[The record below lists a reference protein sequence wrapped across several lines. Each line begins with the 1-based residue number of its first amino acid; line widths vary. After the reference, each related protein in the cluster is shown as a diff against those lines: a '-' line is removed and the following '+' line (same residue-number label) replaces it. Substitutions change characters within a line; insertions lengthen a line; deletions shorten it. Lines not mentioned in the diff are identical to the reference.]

1 MGKPSTAASRHNP
14 YTLAEAGSGLKD
26 IGQRGPLAS
35 VQNNQRGDSMI
46 HTLCEPHSTL
56 SMQQTLVSEPRQS
69 LRVGDIMSVS
79 PVTITPSTSVHA
91 AQALM
96 QQRKIRHLPVLKDGR
111 LVGMISDRDIRLVLP
126 SPATSLTVWEIRH
139 LLDKLTVGEVMTY
152 FVMTTAPDCPV
163 TEAVGRMLGHRVGA
177 LPVVEDHQVIG
188 ILTRTDVLR
197 AFRRLHAE
205 LLAVA

>member
-1 MGKPSTAASRHNP
+1 
-14 YTLAEAGSGLKD
+14 
-26 IGQRGPLAS
+26 
-35 VQNNQRGDSMI
+35 MI
-46 HTLCEPHSTL
+46 HTLCEPYSTL
-56 SMQQTLVSEPRQS
+56 SKQRTLVSEQGQP

-79 PVTITPSTSVHA
+79 PVTIAPSSSVQA

-96 QQRKIRHLPVLKDGR
+96 QQRKIRHLPVLQDGR

-139 LLDKLTVGEVMTY
+139 LLDKLTVGEAMTY
-152 FVMTTAPDCPV
+152 FVMTIAPDCPV
-163 TEAVGRMLGHRVGA
+163 TEAVGRMLGHKVGA
-177 LPVVEDHQVIG
+177 LPVVEDDQVVG
-188 ILTRTDVLR
+188 ILTRTDILR

>member
-1 MGKPSTAASRHNP
+1 
-14 YTLAEAGSGLKD
+14 
-26 IGQRGPLAS
+26 
-35 VQNNQRGDSMI
+35 MI
-46 HTLCEPHSTL
+46 HTLCEPHRPL
-56 SMQQTLVSEPRQS
+56 SRQQPCVSEQRPP
-69 LRVGDIMSVS
+69 LRVGDIMSMS
-79 PVTITPSTSVHA
+79 PVTITPSMSVHE

-163 TEAVGRMLGHRVGA
+163 TEAVGRMLGHKVGA
-177 LPVVEDHQVIG
+177 LPVVEDRQVVG
-188 ILTRTDVLR
+188 ILTRTDILR

-205 LLAVA
+205 LIAVA

>member
-1 MGKPSTAASRHNP
+1 
-14 YTLAEAGSGLKD
+14 
-26 IGQRGPLAS
+26 
-35 VQNNQRGDSMI
+35 MI
-46 HTLCEPHSTL
+46 HTLCEPHSPL
-56 SMQQTLVSEPRQS
+56 SMQRPLVSEQRQP

-79 PVTITPSTSVHA
+79 PVTITPSTLVHE

-96 QQRKIRHLPVLKDGR
+96 QQRKIRHLPVLQDGR
-111 LVGMISDRDIRLVLP
+111 LVGMLSDRDIRLVLP

-139 LLDKLTVGEVMTY
+139 LLEKLTVGEVMTY

-163 TEAVGRMLGHRVGA
+163 TEAVGRMLGHKVGA
-177 LPVVEDHQVIG
+177 LPVVEDHQVVG
-188 ILTRTDVLR
+188 ILTRTDILR

>member
-1 MGKPSTAASRHNP
+1 
-14 YTLAEAGSGLKD
+14 
-26 IGQRGPLAS
+26 
-35 VQNNQRGDSMI
+35 MI
-46 HTLCEPHSTL
+46 HTLCEPSSTL
-56 SMQQTLVSEPRQS
+56 STQRALVSEPRQP

-79 PVTITPSTSVHA
+79 PVTITPTMSVHE

-96 QQRKIRHLPVLKDGR
+96 QQRKIRHLPVLQDGR
-111 LVGMISDRDIRLVLP
+111 LVGIISDRDIRLVLP
-126 SPATSLTVWEIRH
+126 SPATSLTVWEFRH

-163 TEAVGRMLGHRVGA
+163 TEAVGRMLGHKVGA
-177 LPVVEDHQVIG
+177 LPVVEDHQVVG

>member
-1 MGKPSTAASRHNP
+1 
-14 YTLAEAGSGLKD
+14 
-26 IGQRGPLAS
+26 
-35 VQNNQRGDSMI
+35 VI
-46 HTLCEPHSTL
+46 HTLCEPHSPL
-56 SMQQTLVSEPRQS
+56 SMQRPLVSEQRQP

-79 PVTITPSTSVHA
+79 PVTITPSTSVHE

-96 QQRKIRHLPVLKDGR
+96 QQRKIRHLPVLQDGR

-139 LLDKLTVGEVMTY
+139 LLEKLTVGEVMTY

-163 TEAVGRMLGHRVGA
+163 TEAVGRMLGHKVGA
-177 LPVVEDHQVIG
+177 LPVVEDHQVVG
-188 ILTRTDVLR
+188 ILTRTDILR

>member
-1 MGKPSTAASRHNP
+1 
-14 YTLAEAGSGLKD
+14 
-26 IGQRGPLAS
+26 
-35 VQNNQRGDSMI
+35 VI
-46 HTLCEPHSTL
+46 HTLCEPYNTL
-56 SMQQTLVSEPRQS
+56 SMPRTLVSEQRQS

-79 PVTITPSTSVHA
+79 PVTIAPSTSVHE

-96 QQRKIRHLPVLKDGR
+96 QQRKIRHLPVLQDGR

-139 LLDKLTVGEVMTY
+139 LLEKLTAGEVMTY
-152 FVMTTAPDCPV
+152 FVMTTTPDCPV
-163 TEAVGRMLGHRVGA
+163 TEAVGRMLGHKVGA
-177 LPVVEDHQVIG
+177 LPVVADRQVVG

-205 LLAVA
+205 LSAVA

>member
-1 MGKPSTAASRHNP
+1 
-14 YTLAEAGSGLKD
+14 
-26 IGQRGPLAS
+26 
-35 VQNNQRGDSMI
+35 VI
-46 HTLCEPHSTL
+46 HTLYAPYSTL
-56 SMQQTLVSEPRQS
+56 RTPRTLVSEQGQP

-79 PVTITPSTSVHA
+79 PVTIAPSSSVHA
-91 AQALM
+91 AQTLM
-96 QQRKIRHLPVLKDGR
+96 QQRTIRHLPVLKDGQ

-163 TEAVGRMLGHRVGA
+163 TEAVGRMLGHKVGA
-177 LPVVEDHQVIG
+177 LPVVADRQVVG
-188 ILTRTDVLR
+188 ILTRTDILR

>member
-1 MGKPSTAASRHNP
+1 
-14 YTLAEAGSGLKD
+14 
-26 IGQRGPLAS
+26 
-35 VQNNQRGDSMI
+35 VI
-46 HTLCEPHSTL
+46 HTLCEPYNTL
-56 SMQQTLVSEPRQS
+56 STPQALVSERRQP

-79 PVTITPSTSVHA
+79 PVTITPSTSVQA

-96 QQRKIRHLPVLKDGR
+96 QLRKIRHLPVLQDGH

-139 LLDKLTVGEVMTY
+139 LLDQLMVGEVMTY
-152 FVMTTAPDCPV
+152 FVMTTASDCPV
-163 TEAVGRMLGHRVGA
+163 TEAVGRMLGHKVGA
-177 LPVVEDHQVIG
+177 LPVVEDRQVVG

-205 LLAVA
+205 PLAEA

>member
-1 MGKPSTAASRHNP
+1 
-14 YTLAEAGSGLKD
+14 
-26 IGQRGPLAS
+26 
-35 VQNNQRGDSMI
+35 VI
-46 HTLCEPHSTL
+46 HTLCEPHSPL
-56 SMQQTLVSEPRQS
+56 SMQRPLVSEQRQP

-79 PVTITPSTSVHA
+79 PVTITPSTLVHE

-96 QQRKIRHLPVLKDGR
+96 QQRKIRHLPVLQDGR
-111 LVGMISDRDIRLVLP
+111 LVGMLSDRDIRLVLP

-139 LLDKLTVGEVMTY
+139 LLEKLTVGEVMTY

-163 TEAVGRMLGHRVGA
+163 TEAVGRMLGHKVGA
-177 LPVVEDHQVIG
+177 LPVVEDHQVVG
-188 ILTRTDVLR
+188 ILTRTDILR